1 MNTERETELL
11 TWIMFLF
18 DVLNRYSVFF
28 GLISRD
34 VKWIEDMWED
44 ENIKGKQDELVEI
57 LQEKY
62 GLSMR
67 VMSNVEAIEGN
78 ENGQSNSV

>member
-28 GLISRD
+28 GLIQRN
-34 VKWIEDMWED
+34 VMWVEDMWED
-44 ENIKGKQDELVEI
+44 DSIKKRQDELVKI
-57 LQEKY
+57 LKEKY
-62 GLSMR
+62 DVPMR
-67 VMSNVEAIEGN
+67 VMSNVDVIKGN
-78 ENGQSNSV
+78 EDGKSNSV

>member
-1 MNTERETELL
+1 
-11 TWIMFLF
+11 
-18 DVLNRYSVFF
+18 
-28 GLISRD
+28 
-34 VKWIEDMWED
+34 MWED

>member
-67 VMSNVEAIEGN
+67 VMSNVEAIEGK
-78 ENGQSNSV
+78 

>member
-67 VMSNVEAIEGN
+67 VISNVEAIEGK
-78 ENGQSNSV
+78 